1 MKTTIASL
9 IAVICL
15 FTSTLFAQH
24 IADIPHVISYQGK
37 ITSATTALP
46 DGEHTF
52 TVRLYSDEQGTT
64 VLWQG
69 EYRTTVTDGLFNLQL
84 GSGGQDLPAVHSGL
98 WLGMQID
105 GGTEM
110 KPYTSITSAPYAL
123 NVANGSI
130 TAEKMNTDYV
140 SSIRING
147 KKIGGKASELNII
160 GGGGVSLLYDE
171 KSQALLVY
179 DAPISTTPQ
188 TGSIQD
194 VNKGGTGVATI
205 TQNGIV
211 WGNGTNPISATTLN
225 NGQLLIGST
234 NNAPVAASLSGT
246 ANQITV
252 TSGSGSI
259 TLSTPQNI
267 ATSSSPTFSNLTLS
281 GKAISAATV
290 SGDVSK
296 TLTTKG
302 YVDGAISSATALPSG
317 KVMIGTT
324 GGTPTPANLTGTTN
338 QINVSSAS
346 GSITLSTQQNIA
358 TTSSPTF
365 SALTLSGKATS
376 AATSG
381 ADASTTLTTKGYV
394 DGAIT
399 SATALPSGQIMIGT
413 TGGTPIAASLTGTS
427 NQINVSSAS
436 GSITLSTPQDI
447 GAASSPTFS
456 NVTLSG
462 KATSSA
468 TIGADDA
475 TTLTTKGYVDD
486 AIANIP
492 IAPSWELAGN
502 AGTSSSSD
510 FVGTLDAQDLVFRTD
525 NTERMRLTSDGAFLM
540 QGTSG
545 STPVSGN
552 GTRMMWIPAKGS
564 FRAGQAMFNKWNDGN
579 IGNYSFAAGFSTL
592 ASSDYS
598 TAFGFSSSATGVSS
612 FAAGSAANAVSDGS
626 AAMGSATNAV
636 GLSSFAM
643 GDNAT
648 AWSDVSFAMGE
659 SVEANGFGSFAT
671 GNNTITNG
679 DGAFTS
685 GQNLYVGAH
694 SFGFNGTVT
703 NTIANVTSQGRV
715 AYFGDVDIMI
725 GNTENSARSLKFY
738 EANSSGSYSGT
749 NYTAIKAQNQ
759 SANITYTLP
768 ASQGAAGSVMTN
780 NGSGTMSWSDPKVLS
795 YATVSAGATITIP
808 STAAVVKINDD
819 GDSTMA
825 NAVTMPSG
833 TNGKLIYIFNNDAEP
848 TSGDVSI
855 AAGAMG
861 TYVYVDGWRKAN

>member
-46 DGEHTF
+46 NGEHTF
-52 TVRLYSDEQGTT
+52 TVRLYGDEQGTT

-98 WLGMQID
+98 WIGIQID
-105 GGTEM
+105 GGSEL

-140 SSIRING
+140 ASIKING
-147 KKIGGKASELNII
+147 KKIGGKATELNII

-171 KSQALLVY
+171 KKQALLVY
-179 DAPISTTPQ
+179 DDPIAAYPQ
-188 TGSIQD
+188 VGSIQD
-194 VNKGGTGVATI
+194 VNKGGTGVGTI

-211 WGNGTNPISATTLN
+211 WGNGTNPISATALN
-225 NGQLLIGST
+225 NGQLLIGT
-234 NNAPVAASLSGT
+234 TGGAPTAGSLTGT
-246 ANQITV
+246 ANQISV
-252 TSGSGSI
+252 TNAAGSI
-259 TLSTPQNI
+259 TLSTPQSI
-267 ATSSSPTFSNLTLS
+267 GTASSPTFSNLTLS
-281 GKAISAATV
+281 GKATSAATAG
-290 SGDVSK
+290 GDGAT

-302 YVDGAISSATALPSG
+302 YVDGAISTATALPSG

-324 GGTPTPANLTGTTN
+324 GGTPTAANLIGTTN
-338 QINVSSAS
+338 QINVASAS
-346 GSITLSTQQNIA
+346 GSITLSTPQNIGTA
-358 TTSSPTF
+358 SSPTF
-365 SALTLSGKATS
+365 SNMTLSGKATS

-381 ADASTTLTTKGYV
+381 ADGSTTLTTKGYV
-394 DGAIT
+394 DGAIAT
-399 SATALPSGQIMIGT
+399 ATALPSGQIMVGT
-413 TGGTPIAASLTGTS
+413 TGGIPTATSLTGTS

-436 GSITLSTPQDI
+436 GSITLSTPQNI
-447 GAASSPTFS
+447 GTTSSPTFS
-456 NVTLSG
+456 NLTLSG
-462 KATSSA
+462 KATSTA
-468 TIGADDA
+468 TDGADDA

-486 AIANIP
+486 AIDNIP

-502 AGTSSSSD
+502 AGTSSVSD

-540 QGTSG
+540 SGTSG
-545 STPVSGN
+545 STPASGN

-564 FRAGQAMFNKWNDGN
+564 FRAGQAMFNKWNDVN

-592 ASSDYS
+592 ASMDYS
-598 TAFGFSSSATGVSS
+598 TAFGLSSAATGVSS
-612 FAAGSAANAVSDGS
+612 FAAGSAVNAVSDAS
-626 AAMGSATNAV
+626 VAMGSASNAV
-636 GLSSFAM
+636 GLSSVAM

-648 AWSDVSFAMGE
+648 AWSDVSFALGE
-659 SVEANGFGSFAT
+659 SVEANGFGSFAL
-671 GNNTITNG
+671 GNTTITMG
-679 DGAFTS
+679 DGAFAS
-685 GQNLYVGAH
+685 GHNLTVGAY
-694 SFGFNGTVT
+694 SFGYNGSPTVT
-703 NTIANVTSQGRV
+703 IADVSGQGRV

-725 GNTENSARSLKFY
+725 GNVENSPRSLKFY

-768 ASQGAAGSVMTN
+768 SSQGAAGSVMTN
-780 NGSGTMSWSDPKVLS
+780 NGSGTMSWSDPKVLA
-795 YATVSAGATITIP
+795 YATVSAGSTISIP
-808 STAAVVKINDD
+808 NTAAVVKINDD

-833 TNGKLIYIFNNDAEP
+833 TNGKLLYIFNNDAEP
-848 TSGDVSI
+848 TTGDVSI

-861 TYVYVDGWRKAN
+861 TFVYVDGWRKAN